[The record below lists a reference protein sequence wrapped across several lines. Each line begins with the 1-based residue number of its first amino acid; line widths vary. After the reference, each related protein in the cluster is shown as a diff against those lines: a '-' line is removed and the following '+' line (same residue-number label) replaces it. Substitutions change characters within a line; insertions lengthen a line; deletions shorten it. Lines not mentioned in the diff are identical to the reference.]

1 MSITVF
7 GVTFGNQPELPFTQ
21 LVEIDLPEDLE
32 KSTDED

>member
-7 GVTFGNQPELPFTQ
+7 GVTFGNQPELPPAK

-32 KSTDED
+32 KSIDEE